1 MHADLAIL
9 GGAGITEAGVWN
21 HNALVVAAQRRM
33 ISAAERTIFALDHSK
48 FGRKALALTTGFDP
62 RFTIVTD
69 CRPDAVIAQTVVT
82 AGTRLMIAAQAAA
95 HS

>member
-1 MHADLAIL
+1 M
-9 GGAGITEAGVWN
+9 
-21 HNALVVAAQRRM
+21 VAAQRKM

-62 RFTIVTD
+62 RLTIVTD
-69 CRPDAVIAQTVVT
+69 CRPDAAIAQTVVT
-82 AGTRLMIAAQAAA
+82 AGARLLIAAQAAA